1 MTFGTGQIVFRGHT
15 GGEYSTLD
23 LGVTKM
29 MWWNGADSAVAV
41 GSMLVAMVVLGALV
55 VVAVWM
61 GVRLSGG
68 TRPPS
73 SEAPIDILRAR
84 FARGEISESEFEAAK
99 RALATN

>member
-1 MTFGTGQIVFRGHT
+1 MTFGTGQIEFRGNT

-23 LGVTKM
+23 VGVTKM
-29 MWWNGADSAVAV
+29 MWWNGVDSAVAAS
-41 GSMLVAMVVLGALV
+41 SMLMAMVVLGALAV
-55 VVAVWM
+55 AAVWI

-68 TRPPS
+68 SRPPS
-73 SEAPIDILRAR
+73 SEAPIDILRGR